1 MTVQH
6 IFGVDLGLSVATH
19 KPRSPREVTRLVVF
33 SAQTPQWLVKDK
45 DFEGWRG
52 QNHIIF
58 HTSIIPWG
66 HHILC
71 KWPGKVNK
79 DNVAKGLTVASSL
92 TLLISETWMEACN
105 RSLRPEPSSLMS
117 EIARRSLV
125 LQVEA
130 CHWCISSS
138 WLAVKEIEKGR
149 FGSFLRCH
157 LLVRCLL
164 ILGYFIC
171 GDNECRK
178 I

>member
-1 MTVQH
+1 MTVQN

-19 KPRSPREVTRLVVF
+19 KPRSPREVTRLAVF

-45 DFEGWRG
+45 DPEGWRG
-52 QNHIIF
+52 QNLIIF
-58 HTSIIPWG
+58 LTSVIPWG

-71 KWPGKVNK
+71 EWPGKVNK
-79 DNVAKGLTVASSL
+79 DNIAKGLTVDSSS

-105 RSLRPEPSSLMS
+105 RSLSPSRQVSCP
-117 EIARRSLV
+117 RS
-125 LQVEA
+125 QGG
-130 CHWCISSS
+130 HWCISSS
-138 WLAVKEIEKGR
+138 WLAVKEIEKGG
-149 FGSFLRCH
+149 FCPFLRCH

-178 I
+178 IYCLG